1 MSKGLY
7 HWFSE
12 STGRF
17 GDHVALEIG
26 TERLT
31 YNELSGLADRIAS
44 VLARAEHGRVGLFA
58 EPTVLT
64 YAGYLAVQRLG
75 ATVVPLNP
83 AFPQARNQ
91 AIIDAAGLDQL
102 ITSDFDPSAPGG
114 ALPQCAPA
122 PRDVAYI
129 LFTSGS
135 TGAPK
140 GVPIQHRN
148 VSAYLDNVL
157 PCYEVGPGCRVAQ
170 TFDLN
175 FDASVFP
182 MFAAWG
188 SGATL
193 VVPSRK
199 QMIAPARFAARQEIT
214 HWCSVPSVVSF
225 AQRMRG
231 LKPGCMPAMRKSA
244 FVGEPL
250 TLQQARAWQ
259 AAAPNGLVV
268 NIYGPTELTVS
279 CTEYMLPADVADWPH
294 TANGTV
300 PIGTTY
306 PDMEYVVL
314 GDDGRPAA
322 EGEICFRG
330 SQRFDGYLDPAN
342 NVGRFLRFDG
352 RVAVVY
358 DGSTPLT
365 GEVWYRTG
373 DRVRHLGDQ
382 LVHLGR
388 LDHQVKVRGYRVEL
402 GEIEAAL
409 RDQPG
414 VRDAVV
420 LPVPSA
426 DGDVE
431 LEAVCTGEVRNIK
444 ERLDS
449 LRSRI
454 PSYMVPRA
462 VTFVDELPLNQNGK
476 IDRKVLLAQ
485 LTQQRAA

>member
-1 MSKGLY
+1 MSKALY

-12 STGRF
+12 SAARF
-17 GDHVALEIG
+17 GDCVALEIG
-26 TERLT
+26 DERLT
-31 YNELSGLADRIAS
+31 YAELSDLADRIAS
-44 VLARAEHGRVGLFA
+44 VLVRERHERVGLLA
-58 EPTVLT
+58 TRTVMT

-83 AFPQARNQ
+83 AFPEARNK
-91 AIIDAAGLDQL
+91 AIAEAAQLDQVL
-102 ITSDFDPSAPGG
+102 TGDCDVSAPAG
-114 ALPQCAPA
+114 ALPPCAPA
-122 PRDVAYI
+122 PQDVAYI

-148 VSAYLDNVL
+148 VTAYLDNVM
-157 PCYEVGPGCRVAQ
+157 PCFEVGPGCRLSQ

-175 FDASVFP
+175 FDVSVFDL
-182 MFAAWG
+182 FVAWG
-188 SGATL
+188 AGATL

-199 QMIAPARFAARQEIT
+199 EMIAPSRFVARREIT

-231 LKPGCMPAMRKSA
+231 LKPGCMPTLRKSG
-244 FVGEPL
+244 FIGEPL
-250 TLQQARAWQ
+250 TLQQAHAWQ
-259 AAAPNGLVV
+259 AAAPNSRIV
-268 NIYGPTELTVS
+268 NIYGPTELTIS
-279 CTEYMLPADVADWPH
+279 CTEYTLPADPADWPNP
-294 TANGTV
+294 ANGTV
-300 PIGTTY
+300 PIGLGY

-322 EGEICFRG
+322 EGELCFRG
-330 SQRFDGYLDPAN
+330 SQRFDGYVDPAN

-352 RVAVVY
+352 TAAVDY
-358 DGSTPLT
+358 DGATPLT
-365 GEVWYRTG
+365 DEHWYRTG
-373 DRVRHLGDQ
+373 DRVRHLDGQ
-382 LVHLGR
+382 LIHLGR

-409 RDQPG
+409 RDEPG

-420 LPVPSA
+420 LPMPGV
-426 DGDVE
+426 DGEVE
-431 LEAVCTGEVRNIK
+431 LEAVCTGDVSDTK
-444 ERLDS
+444 ERLKA
-449 LRSRI
+449 LRSRL

-462 VTFVDELPLNQNGK
+462 VTVLDELPLNQNGK

-485 LTQQRAA
+485 LTQRAA

>member
-1 MSKGLY
+1 
-7 HWFSE
+7 
-12 STGRF
+12 
-17 GDHVALEIG
+17 
-26 TERLT
+26 
-31 YNELSGLADRIAS
+31 
-44 VLARAEHGRVGLFA
+44 
-58 EPTVLT
+58 
-64 YAGYLAVQRLG
+64 
-75 ATVVPLNP
+75 
-83 AFPQARNQ
+83 
-91 AIIDAAGLDQL
+91 
-102 ITSDFDPSAPGG
+102 
-114 ALPQCAPA
+114 
-122 PRDVAYI
+122 
-129 LFTSGS
+129 
-135 TGAPK
+135 
-140 GVPIQHRN
+140 
-148 VSAYLDNVL
+148 
-157 PCYEVGPGCRVAQ
+157 
-170 TFDLN
+170 
-175 FDASVFP
+175 
-182 MFAAWG
+182 
-188 SGATL
+188 
-193 VVPSRK
+193 
-199 QMIAPARFAARQEIT
+199 
-214 HWCSVPSVVSF
+214 
-225 AQRMRG
+225 MRG

-244 FVGEPL
+244 FIGEPL

-259 AAAPNGLVV
+259 AAAPNGVVV

-279 CTEYMLPADVADWPH
+279 CTEYTLPADVADWPH
-294 TANGTV
+294 PANGTV

-322 EGEICFRG
+322 EGELCFRG

-352 RVAVVY
+352 QVAVVY
-358 DGSTPLT
+358 DGSTSLT
-365 GEVWYRTG
+365 DEVWYRTG

-420 LPVPSA
+420 LPMPSA

-431 LEAVCTGEVRNIK
+431 LEAVCTGEVLNIK
-444 ERLDS
+444 ERLDA